1 MYPLVVC
8 GAIVYCVCTRTA
20 QAETFDSIAAPV
32 NQQIERE
39 IQQEL
44 ERERW
49 TINILVLGNGSNV
62 FAKSVSEAICAPVGT
77 LDVKRIG
84 DNVTE
89 YHCTIRSARSRAQS
103 LQARLVVPDAAL
115 LERQPKLLRHMAL
128 LSRARNEQTV
138 VFVADVMQAVEAAEA
153 APVVLRRGDPQSG
166 AGLAALPLDVLPRIV
181 AGLCVAEREALA
193 QTCTLLHEAMR
204 SDGRLLALSPERLA
218 RRIIASRA
226 AASCNSRQPVPLQ
239 VVLTERPRLE
249 AALAAEVRALT
260 ARGGAP
266 PPDLLDFQALRDG
279 PATRA
284 ARPYYERGRRPT
296 SAGAREAAERL
307 RAAEA
312 DLAEAQ
318 SAGLD
323 AAEIDAR
330 AARAARS
337 RSDRDALALPTGQ
350 LDDAQI
356 AEAYCAGFVA
366 RLVAA
371 LERRIG
377 AASGLRSSLC
387 VHANW
392 VNAARPMRSSYRFV
406 GQAILCTALEQH
418 TDLGLP

>member
-1 MYPLVVC
+1 
-8 GAIVYCVCTRTA
+8 
-20 QAETFDSIAAPV
+20 
-32 NQQIERE
+32 
-39 IQQEL
+39 
-44 ERERW
+44 
-49 TINILVLGNGSNV
+49 
-62 FAKSVSEAICAPVGT
+62 
-77 LDVKRIG
+77 
-84 DNVTE
+84 
-89 YHCTIRSARSRAQS
+89 
-103 LQARLVVPDAAL
+103 
-115 LERQPKLLRHMAL
+115 
-128 LSRARNEQTV
+128 
-138 VFVADVMQAVEAAEA
+138 
-153 APVVLRRGDPQSG
+153 RGDPQSG

-181 AGLCVAEREALA
+181 AGLCVAEREAFA

-204 SDGRLLALSPERLA
+204 TDGRLLALSPERLA
-218 RRIIASRA
+218 RCIIASR

-279 PATRA
+279 PATRS

-371 LERRIG
+371 LQRR
-377 AASGLRSSLC
+377 
-387 VHANW
+387 
-392 VNAARPMRSSYRFV
+392 
-406 GQAILCTALEQH
+406 
-418 TDLGLP
+418 